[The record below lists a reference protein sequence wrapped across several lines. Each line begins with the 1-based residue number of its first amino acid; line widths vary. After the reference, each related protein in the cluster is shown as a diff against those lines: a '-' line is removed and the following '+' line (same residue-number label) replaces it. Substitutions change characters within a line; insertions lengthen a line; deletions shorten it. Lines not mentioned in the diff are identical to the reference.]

1 MMKGTKT
8 IKVEIPEIDSLPL
21 DPTQAQQLD
30 VLCQAARAIQSQ
42 IKPLEETK
50 KKLTDGDPEHG
61 VLGIKQLASALD
73 LPERVLGTGWD
84 LRQLA
89 PRSTLN
95 VAKLKMELMHQAI
108 RVEAECPQ
116 VVDGLLGPQV
126 CSVCHGTGKR
136 VLEGLPAINYLFE
149 GCTDVGSASWAV
161 YARSEKKEES

>member
-1 MMKGTKT
+1 MKGTKT
-8 IKVEIPEIDSLPL
+8 IEVEIPEIDSLPL
-21 DPTQAQQLD
+21 DHAAIQQLD
-30 VLCQAARAIQSQ
+30 TLCQAARVVQSQ

-61 VLGIKQLASALD
+61 VLGIKQLASALG

-108 RVEAECPQ
+108 RIEAECPK
-116 VVDGLLGPQV
+116 VVYGLHGPQV
-126 CSVCHGTGKR
+126 CSVCQGTGKR

-149 GCTDVGSASWAV
+149 MCTEFGSASWAV
-161 YARSEKKEES
+161 YVRNEKKEKS